1 MNKKRIFTTVLFL
14 IFSGLLFAEKIVFS
28 AGNMSGQAGDSSA
41 TTTLTGSAFIQT
53 TSIEISADSI
63 ELSGDDY
70 RFIKAEGAV
79 TGKNLE
85 TNMEFTCDSMSYD
98 RTTKVA
104 QLLGNVHLVDTEN
117 DVKADAQLIEYNQN
131 TNIAVLQIGITLTQ
145 KKNICTGSYA
155 VYQKNEQMLEISGN
169 AQVKQENDT
178 FRAQQITLNL
188 DTQNITLSG
197 NVKGSVTESAK
208 KEESSSEAA
217 AQGEVN
223 QEAVAQ
229 EVIRAD
235 EMMAEPDNWPEE
247 ATDKLT
253 DTAEKRE

>member
-1 MNKKRIFTTVLFL
+1 MNKTGFFTAVLLL
-14 IFSGLLFAEKIVFS
+14 IVLGPLFAEKIVFS

-53 TSIEISADSI
+53 TSIEITADSI

-79 TGKNLE
+79 SGKNLE

-104 QLLGNVHLVDTEN
+104 LLQGNVHLVDVEKE
-117 DVKADAQLIEYNQN
+117 VRADAQIIEYNQN

-145 KKNICTGSYA
+145 KKNVCTGAYA

-169 AQVKQENDT
+169 AQVKQDNDT

-188 DTQNITLSG
+188 ETQNITLSG
-197 NVKGSVTESAK
+197 NVKGSVTETK
-208 KEESSSEAA
+208 KAEE
-217 AQGEVN
+217 QKGE
-223 QEAVAQ
+223 E
-229 EVIRAD
+229 
-235 EMMAEPDNWPEE
+235 
-247 ATDKLT
+247 
-253 DTAEKRE
+253 

>member
-1 MNKKRIFTTVLFL
+1 MNKRAAFISAIFLFVL
-14 IFSGLLFAEKIVFS
+14 GHCFAEKIVFS

-41 TTTLTGSAFIQT
+41 TTTLSGSAFIQT

-70 RFIKAEGAV
+70 RFIKAEGSV

-104 QLLGNVHLVDTEN
+104 LLQGNVNLVDVEN
-117 DVKADAQLIEYNQN
+117 DVKADAQIIEYNQN

-145 KKNICTGSYA
+145 KKNICTGAYA

-169 AQVKQENDT
+169 AQVKQDNDV
-178 FRAQQITLNL
+178 FRAQQITLDL

-197 NVKGSVTESAK
+197 NVKGSVTETKK
-208 KEESSSEAA
+208 KEPEPGQENAEGETTESENTEQTVIKADKPE
-217 AQGEVN
+217 GE
-223 QEAVAQ
+223 E
-229 EVIRAD
+229 
-235 EMMAEPDNWPEE
+235 
-247 ATDKLT
+247 
-253 DTAEKRE
+253 

>member
-1 MNKKRIFTTVLFL
+1 MAKRQKVNKTGFFTAVLLL
-14 IFSGLLFAEKIVFS
+14 IVLGPLFAEKIVFS

-53 TSIEISADSI
+53 TSIEITADSI

-79 TGKNLE
+79 SGKNLE

-104 QLLGNVHLVDTEN
+104 LLQGNVHLVDVEKE
-117 DVKADAQLIEYNQN
+117 VRADAQIIEYNQN

-145 KKNICTGSYA
+145 KKNVCTGAYA

-169 AQVKQENDT
+169 AQVKQDNDT

-188 DTQNITLSG
+188 ETQNITLSG
-197 NVKGSVTESAK
+197 NVKGSVTETK
-208 KEESSSEAA
+208 KAEE
-217 AQGEVN
+217 QKGE
-223 QEAVAQ
+223 E
-229 EVIRAD
+229 
-235 EMMAEPDNWPEE
+235 
-247 ATDKLT
+247 
-253 DTAEKRE
+253 

>member
-1 MNKKRIFTTVLFL
+1 MNKRFFVAAVLFL
-14 IFSGLLFAEKIVFS
+14 ILSCSAFAEKIIFS

-41 TTTLTGSAFIQT
+41 TTTLSGSAFIQT
-53 TSIEISADSI
+53 TSIEISADEI
-63 ELSGDDY
+63 VLSGDDY
-70 RFIKAEGAV
+70 RFIKAQGAV
-79 TGKNLE
+79 SGKNLE

-104 QLLGNVHLVDTEN
+104 LLQGNVRLVDVEN
-117 DVKADAQLIEYNQN
+117 DVKADAQIIEYNQN

-145 KKNICTGSYA
+145 KKNICTGAYA

-197 NVKGSVTESAK
+197 NVKGSVTETAK
-208 KEESSSEAA
+208 KEEPESEESEVSEESEEPE
-217 AQGEVN
+217 GE
-223 QEAVAQ
+223 E
-229 EVIRAD
+229 
-235 EMMAEPDNWPEE
+235 
-247 ATDKLT
+247 
-253 DTAEKRE
+253 

>member
-1 MNKKRIFTTVLFL
+1 MKRILILTAVFFL
-14 IFSGLLFAEKIVFS
+14 IVSGQLFAEKITFS
-28 AGNMSGQAGDSSA
+28 AGSMSGQAADSSA

-53 TSIEISADSI
+53 SSIEISADTI

-79 TGKNLE
+79 SGKNLE

-98 RTTKVA
+98 RQTKVA
-104 QLLGNVHLVDTEN
+104 MLQGNVKLVDIEN
-117 DVKADAQLIEYNQN
+117 DVKADAQIIEYNQN

-145 KKNICTGSYA
+145 KKNVCTGAYA
-155 VYQKNEQMLEISGN
+155 VYQKNEQLLEISGN

-197 NVKGSVTESAK
+197 NVKGSVTETK
-208 KEESSSEAA
+208 KAEEPK
-217 AQGEVN
+217 GE
-223 QEAVAQ
+223 E
-229 EVIRAD
+229 
-235 EMMAEPDNWPEE
+235 
-247 ATDKLT
+247 
-253 DTAEKRE
+253 